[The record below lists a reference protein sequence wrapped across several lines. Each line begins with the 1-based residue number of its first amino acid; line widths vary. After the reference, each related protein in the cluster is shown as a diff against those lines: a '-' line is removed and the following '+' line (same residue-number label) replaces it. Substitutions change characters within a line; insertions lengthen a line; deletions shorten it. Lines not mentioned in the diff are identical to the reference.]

1 MGFSLG
7 MVMALLAA
15 ADDPTKDAA
24 KRELEKLQGTWVLVG
39 GESSGRVHN
48 EEEAKN
54 GNIVGNKS
62 RDAYLL
68 VVSARRLHRGRK
80 NCPGSTAPFEISG
93 QLHREVSR
101 RSIETESSSCM

>member
-1 MGFSLG
+1 MLLLG
-7 MVMALLAA
+7 YRSRLDEI
-15 ADDPTKDAA
+15 ADD
-24 KRELEKLQGTWVLVG
+24 KRIARQAFND
-39 GESSGRVHN
+39 H